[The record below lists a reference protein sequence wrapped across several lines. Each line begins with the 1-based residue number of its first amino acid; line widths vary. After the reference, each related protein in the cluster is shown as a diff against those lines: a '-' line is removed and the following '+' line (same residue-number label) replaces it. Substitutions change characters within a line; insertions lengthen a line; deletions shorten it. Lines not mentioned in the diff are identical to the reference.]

1 MSPEYNRWLD
11 YLSSNGV
18 QKKQASILAEYA
30 DNLVK
35 SNLPVIFEIEHLS
48 NLLGIELSLLSR
60 MSGAS
65 SLFYRDFCIPKRRG
79 GVREIYSPYPKLA
92 YVQLWIKGNILERL
106 PISDNAYAYTKGRSH
121 IQNARAHIGAR
132 ELLKIDVKD
141 FFSKINTLL
150 IRQVFLNCGY
160 TDNVA
165 SVLSNL
171 CSYYGVLPQ
180 GASTSPILS
189 NIILKKLDYDLQH
202 IAERYS
208 LIFTRYADDITF
220 SGNSI
225 SEDVRNEVIQ
235 YIERFGLPVNEDK
248 VHLLKPKDK
257 KIVTGL
263 IVTDNS
269 LRVSKK
275 MRRAYR
281 QESYYL
287 IKNGENQFDGTTK
300 PLKPLYLDE
309 VIGKGSYI
317 LQVEPE
323 NDYVRNTLRELSK
336 LKSRLFSNV

>member
-1 MSPEYNRWLD
+1 MSSEYIRWLD
-11 YLSSNGV
+11 YLRSNGV
-18 QKKQASILAEYA
+18 QNKQARILAEYA
-30 DNLVK
+30 HNLVK
-35 SNLPVIFEIEHLS
+35 SNLPVIFEIEHFS
-48 NLLGIELSLLSR
+48 KLLGIELSLLSR

-65 SLFYRDFCIPKRRG
+65 SLFYRGFSIPKKRK
-79 GVREIYSPYPKLA
+79 GVRKIDSPYPKLA
-92 YVQLWIKGNILERL
+92 YVQLWIKSNILERL

-121 IQNARAHIGAR
+121 IQNARAHIGAK
-132 ELLKIDVKD
+132 ELLKLDMRD
-141 FFSKINTLL
+141 FFNRISRLQVE
-150 IRQVFLNCGY
+150 QVFLKCGY
-160 TDNVA
+160 SDNVA

-171 CSYYGVLPQ
+171 CSYNGVLPQ

-189 NIILKKLDYDLQH
+189 NIVLKELDDVIQH
-202 IAERYS
+202 VAEKYS
-208 LIFTRYADDITF
+208 LIYTRYADDITL

-225 SEDVRNEVIQ
+225 SKNVCNEVMQ
-235 YIERFGLPVNEDK
+235 YIEEFGLPVNEEK
-248 VHLLKPKDK
+248 VHLLKQNDK

-263 IVTDNS
+263 IVTDSS
-269 LRVSKK
+269 LRVSKQ

-287 IKNGENQFDGTTK
+287 IKNGETQFDGSTK

-323 NDYVRNTLRELSK
+323 NDYVRNTLRDLSK